1 MCPFKGEYPKSSACM
16 HTVHEFVTLSFKK
29 VGVELCWEGEGV
41 NEKGIDVKTGGTQVE
56 IDINIFVL
64 VRLSSCWEI
73 LWKPRRS
80 RYYWGGSST
89 KTSFPELVKMMVEHD
104 MRFVKKLYLKAQ
116 VVEWLLVYLK
126 IGKFFCKKMEAMGKM
141 KSYKEQ
147 NENKQVVGAIKYVQI
162 AREERTDDFQ

>member
-41 NEKGIDVKTGGTQVE
+41 NEKGIDVKTGRTQVE

-104 MRFVKKLYLKAQ
+104 MRFVKKLYLKSQ

-126 IGKFFCKKMEAMGKM
+126 IGKFFVRKWKLWVRWNHIKNKMRT
-141 KSYKEQ
+141 
-147 NENKQVVGAIKYVQI
+147 NKLLVL
-162 AREERTDDFQ
+162 

>member
-41 NEKGIDVKTGGTQVE
+41 NEKGIDVKTGRTQVE

-126 IGKFFCKKMEAMGKM
+126 IGKFFVRKWKLWVRWNHIKNKMRT
-141 KSYKEQ
+141 
-147 NENKQVVGAIKYVQI
+147 NKLLVL
-162 AREERTDDFQ
+162 

>member
-41 NEKGIDVKTGGTQVE
+41 NEKGIDVKTGRTQVE

-80 RYYWGGSST
+80 RYYWGGGST

-104 MRFVKKLYLKAQ
+104 MRFVKKLYLKSQ

>member
-1 MCPFKGEYPKSSACM
+1 MWRPAERRLKSISIFSSLWGWA
-16 HTVHEFVTLSFKK
+16 V
-29 VGVELCWEGEGV
+29 VGKSYESQDAQDTAE
-41 NEKGIDVKTGGTQVE
+41 
-56 IDINIFVL
+56 
-64 VRLSSCWEI
+64 R
-73 LWKPRRS
+73 
-80 RYYWGGSST
+80 GSST

>member
-41 NEKGIDVKTGGTQVE
+41 NEKGIDVKTGRTQVE

-80 RYYWGGSST
+80 RYYWGGE
-89 KTSFPELVKMMVEHD
+89 FYED
-104 MRFVKKLYLKAQ
+104 KLSGISEDDGGAWYA
-116 VVEWLLVYLK
+116 VCEEIVSEIASCWM
-126 IGKFFCKKMEAMGKM
+126 II
-141 KSYKEQ
+141 SISQ
-147 NENKQVVGAIKYVQI
+147 N
-162 AREERTDDFQ
+162 R